1 MDTFSLGLHYK
12 INLMQRVELQKWLLK
27 KFKINKN
34 DIDKNIFE
42 VSLLDSFNI
51 LVIILEIE
59 KKFKIKNFQKIIGVK
74 KNQKINALVKILEIK
89 SS

>member
-1 MDTFSLGLHYK
+1 
-12 INLMQRVELQKWLLK
+12 MQRVELQKWLLK

-59 KKFKIKNFQKIIGVK
+59 KKFKIKNFQKIIGAK

>member
-1 MDTFSLGLHYK
+1 
-12 INLMQRVELQKWLLK
+12 MQRVELQKWLLK